1 MGIKIF
7 VATIDLDY
15 FDGSQTLR
23 YELIEA
29 FDSEEKAKAYISS
42 DVKALFEEEKKST
55 DLLFESDIF
64 DEAIGFSIKELTV
77 K

>member
-7 VATIDLDY
+7 VATIELDY

-29 FDSEEKAKAYISS
+29 FDSEEKAKAYVSS
-42 DVKALFEEEKKST
+42 DVKTLFEEEKKST
-55 DLLFESDIF
+55 DLLFDNDIF